1 MNQVSVDELP
11 EMRSPEIRSPEVR
24 SPEVQVKS
32 PDMEEVASP
41 ALSQRAQ
48 TMVRGRS
55 APQPLP
61 EPKTTLSDSA

>member
-1 MNQVSVDELP
+1 VNQVNVDE
-11 EMRSPEIRSPEVR
+11 MPEVR
-24 SPEVQVKS
+24 SPEITSPEVKS

-55 APQPLP
+55 APVPLNHQHV
-61 EPKTTLSDSA
+61 KDSLSDSA